1 MTRHHWSQKCLRK
14 WVGHFELQGGWY
26 TPTLIACCGILR
38 LRLQELYAPHLVA
51 ARADWPPAKPF
62 TNLSTKRQQKVP
74 RDVHG
79 LRSCEKS
86 SVYLCLSS
94 KLTCTRMLNKEKQ
107 MHAHL
112 RSHISVYLFMLL
124 SCKMTGLEDSVCCPL
139 RRYMNDAQSLHG
151 KQFFFLE
158 SKWMRWYT
166 YAMGTLSVLCE
177 LVKLFSLRAKDTR
190 RWLSITRVSLEYSRW
205 PEDRRNYASST
216 SAPTPF
222 LNTNKR
228 RSSKNEWKRRV
239 RRFGEKRAET
249 FEGYILYASFRDEA
263 RI

>member
-1 MTRHHWSQKCLRK
+1 M
-14 WVGHFELQGGWY
+14 GHFELQGGWY

-139 RRYMNDAQSLHG
+139 RSYERRTVSSRKAILLPRVEMDA
-151 KQFFFLE
+151 
-158 SKWMRWYT
+158 
-166 YAMGTLSVLCE
+166 
-177 LVKLFSLRAKDTR
+177 LVHISDGYVIGSLRTR
-190 RWLSITRVSLEYSRW
+190 QAL
-205 PEDRRNYASST
+205 
-216 SAPTPF
+216 
-222 LNTNKR
+222 
-228 RSSKNEWKRRV
+228 
-239 RRFGEKRAET
+239 
-249 FEGYILYASFRDEA
+249 
-263 RI
+263 